1 MFIDSFESAE
11 AAGEA
16 MHDAM
21 IEAVPSRNDGRYG
34 RHRHVLREQQERIR
48 KQLWKFWVWLYRF
61 NKNAQTNDYVYRKRM
76 KKKETGNLLAL
87 PFR

>member
-1 MFIDSFESAE
+1 MRWNHQPAKDMFIDSFESAE

-34 RHRHVLREQQERIR
+34 RHRHVLREQQERIEKHR
-48 KQLWKFWVWLYRF
+48 
-61 NKNAQTNDYVYRKRM
+61 
-76 KKKETGNLLAL
+76 
-87 PFR
+87 

>member
-21 IEAVPSRNDGRYG
+21 IGAVPSRNDGRYG
-34 RHRHVLREQQERIR
+34 RHRHVLREEQERIGKHR
-48 KQLWKFWVWLYRF
+48 
-61 NKNAQTNDYVYRKRM
+61 
-76 KKKETGNLLAL
+76 
-87 PFR
+87 